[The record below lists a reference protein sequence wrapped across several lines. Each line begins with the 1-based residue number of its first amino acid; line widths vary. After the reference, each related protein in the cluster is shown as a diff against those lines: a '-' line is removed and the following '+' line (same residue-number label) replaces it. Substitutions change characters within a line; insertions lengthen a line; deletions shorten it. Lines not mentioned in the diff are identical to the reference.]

1 MTVKLPAGTP
11 LKQTDALVREL
22 QLAHGNGEGVASLYG
37 VSGSGTAWMPARPRA
52 ARTSES

>member
-22 QLAHGNGEGVASLYG
+22 QLAHGKGEGVASLYG
-37 VSGSGTAWMPARPRA
+37 VSGSGTGWMPARPKV
-52 ARTSES
+52 ARTSAS